1 MSIKINT
8 LELENIKRIKAVKIE
23 PAADG
28 LTIIGG
34 KNNQG
39 KTSVIDSIA
48 WVLGGDK
55 YRPDEA
61 ERKGSVIPPRLRV
74 VLDNGIVVE
83 RSGKNS
89 TLKVID
95 PQGNKSGQQLLNSF
109 IEQLALDLPKF
120 MSMSEKEKASVL
132 LQIIGVGDKLYT
144 LENEEVKLYNQRT
157 AIGKIADQKKKYANE
172 LPIYNGVPNEPVS
185 AIELIKKQQDILIK
199 NGENQKKREN
209 VRVLENKSN
218 AVAKEIFE
226 LQKTIESKNSELK
239 KLLADLET
247 ARKTA
252 LELKDESTAELEKNI
267 TDIDNL
273 NRKIR
278 ANLDREKAE
287 IEAENYR
294 KEYESLTEK
303 IDNVRKE
310 KTDLLKNAD
319 LPLPDLTVQN
329 GKLTY
334 KGFSWNN
341 MSGSDQLKV
350 ATAIVRKLNPK
361 CGFVLLDKLEQMDT
375 DSLND
380 FGEWL
385 KSEGLQAIA
394 TRVSLGSECSLIIE
408 DGYVK
413 GEETFTE
420 KESKAVTKTWKAGKF

>member
-48 WVLGGDK
+48 WALGGDK

-226 LQKTIESKNSELK
+226 LQKTIESKNSELT

-413 GEETFTE
+413 GEEKFTE
-420 KESKAVTKTWKAGKF
+420 KESKAVTKTWKAGEF

>member
-95 PQGNKSGQQLLNSF
+95 PPGNKSGQQLLNSF

-226 LQKTIESKNSELK
+226 LQKTIESKNSELT

-420 KESKAVTKTWKAGKF
+420 KESKAVTKTWKAGEF

>member
-48 WVLGGDK
+48 WALGGDK

-109 IEQLALDLPKF
+109 IEQFALDLPKF

-132 LQIIGVGDKLYT
+132 LQFIGVGDKLYI
-144 LENEEVKLYNQRT
+144 LENEEIKLYNQRT
-157 AIGKIADQKKKYANE
+157 AIGKIADQKKKFANE
-172 LPIYNGVPNEPVS
+172 LPIYNGVPNAPVS

-209 VRVLENKSN
+209 VRILENKSN
-218 AVAKEIFE
+218 AVTKEIFE
-226 LQKTIESKNSELK
+226 LKKKIESKNSELT

-252 LELKDESTAELEKNI
+252 LELKDESTVELEKNI

-294 KEYESLTEK
+294 KEYEILTEK

-394 TRVSLGSECSLIIE
+394 TRVSIGSECSLIIE

-420 KESKAVTKTWKAGKF
+420 KESKAVTKTWKAGEF